1 MADTNPA
8 VVTTTSFL
16 TVSVG
21 DVGVCLSTVLA
32 DGSVIKTFSVIPS
45 NNLLKLCG
53 VHTKVDDATGAARA
67 WVGSCFPL
75 DLTFGGVKQ
84 VATKPGER
92 KQFVAETMD
101 WHAAPRASAADMPS
115 EWARLS
121 KQLKAAATTA
131 PQA

>member
-32 DGSVIKTFSVIPS
+32 DGSVVKTFSVVPS
-45 NNLLKLCG
+45 NDLLKLC
-53 VHTKVDDATGAARA
+53 KVNVRKDDATGEERA

-75 DLTFGGVKQ
+75 DLVFGGVKQ

-115 EWARLS
+115 EWTRLS
-121 KQLKAAATTA
+121 SQLKAAVTTA

>member
-8 VVTTTSFL
+8 VVTTSSFL

-21 DVGVCLSTVLA
+21 NVGVCLSAKLA
-32 DGSVIKTFSVIPS
+32 DGSIVKTFSVVPS
-45 NNLLKLCG
+45 SDLLKLCK
-53 VHTKVDDATGAARA
+53 VHVRKDAATGEERA

-75 DLTFGGVKQ
+75 DLTFGAVKQ

-92 KQFVAETMD
+92 KQFIAETMD
-101 WHAAPRASAADMPS
+101 WHAAPRASAADMPP
-115 EWARLS
+115 EWTALS
-121 KQLKAAATTA
+121 AQLKAVTTA